1 MPSSAASATPSP
13 LRRLLAAI
21 PQGSPLIL
29 IRRAPPPQNSGEF
42 SAIELSRNHKPSK
55 GVGHTD
61 QRRGLVV
68 QTRLIDANEDVGRD
82 QQPAKG
88 AYFPAEGHA
97 FLIDGGCGHANLGVQ
112 TAGEVGNGRGLEYL
126 LFVLQGLAEKIGG
139 NAQIGRASCRER
151 V

>member
-1 MPSSAASATPSP
+1 MPSSAASATPLP

-29 IRRAPPPQNSGEF
+29 IRRAPPPPNSGEF
-42 SAIELSRNHKPSK
+42 SAIELSRKQDNSES
-55 GVGHTD
+55 VRQSD
-61 QRRGLVV
+61 QRRGLIV
-68 QTRLIDANEDVGRD
+68 QPGIVNADKDVGGD

-97 FLIDGGCGHANLGVQ
+97 FLINGGCGHANLGVQ

-139 NAQIGRASCRER
+139 NAQAPHHPNVR
-151 V
+151 